1 MRGENESSSLDRAAG
16 PTGSQAG
23 WCEEGCGGEG
33 EGGREEKYD

>member
-1 MRGENESSSLDRAAG
+1 MSRRRWIGL
-16 PTGSQAG
+16 TGSRRAG